1 MRALK
6 WMAAAG
12 AAALA
17 SLSVAPA
24 FAQADFYKGKNI
36 DVYIGTTVGG
46 GYDAYGRLLARH
58 LSKHIPGN
66 PSVTPKNMEGAG
78 GLRLANWIYNV
89 APKDGTAI
97 GTYGRGIP
105 FDPILGG
112 KAAQFDATKFNWV
125 GSMNDEVSVCAAWKD
140 AGVTKFEELSTKE
153 LIVGGTGSTAD
164 SDLFPKVINGVLGT
178 KMRVISGYPGGNDI
192 TLAMQRGEVKG
203 RCGWSWSSVKS
214 GHSDWLK
221 DKTLHILV
229 QLSLE
234 KHPDLPDVPLIMD
247 FAKTEEQKQILRL
260 VFARQVMGRPFTA
273 PPGVPADRV
282 AILRKAFM
290 DTMKDPEFMAE
301 AEKGQIEITPVSGEA
316 IQKLV
321 ADVYAT
327 PAAVAE
333 KAAAALK

>member
-1 MRALK
+1 ML
-6 WMAAAG
+6 AAG
-12 AAALA
+12 AAV
-17 SLSVAPA
+17 VAGFA
-24 FAQADFYKGKNI
+24 ATAAQAQSDFYKGKTI
-36 DVYIGTTVGG
+36 ELQIGTSSGG
-46 GYDAYGRLLARH
+46 GYDAYARLLGRH
-58 LSKHIPGN
+58 MSKHIPGN
-66 PSVTPKNMEGAG
+66 PTITPMNVPGAG
-78 GLRLANWIYNV
+78 GLKLANQIYNV
-89 APKDGTAI
+89 APKDGTVI
-97 GTYGRGIP
+97 GTFGRGIA

-112 KAAQFDATKFNWV
+112 NAAQFDATKFNWI

-140 AGVTKFEELSTKE
+140 AGVSKFEDLFTKE

-164 SDLFPKVINGVLGT
+164 SDLFPKVINGVLDT
-178 KMRVISGYPGGNDI
+178 KMKVISGYPGGNDI

-214 GHSDWLK
+214 GHSDWVK
-221 DKTLHILV
+221 DKTLNLLV

-273 PPGVPADRV
+273 PPGVPAERV

-290 DTMKDPEFMAE
+290 DTMKDPAFLAE
-301 AEKGQIEITPVSGEA
+301 AEKAQMEITAVSGEA

-327 PAAVAE
+327 PKAVMD
-333 KAAAALK
+333 KAAEALK

>member
-1 MRALK
+1 MRAVKRML
-6 WMAAAG
+6 AAG
-12 AAALA
+12 AAV
-17 SLSVAPA
+17 VAGFA
-24 FAQADFYKGKNI
+24 ATAAQAQADFYKGKNI

-46 GYDAYGRLLARH
+46 GYDAYGRLLARY
-58 LSKHIPGN
+58 LPKHVPGN

-78 GLRLANWIYNV
+78 GLRLANWIYNI

-97 GTYGRGIP
+97 GTFGRGIP

-112 KAAQFDATKFNWV
+112 KAAQFEATKFNWI
-125 GSMNDEVSVCAAWKD
+125 GSMNDEVSICAAWKD
-140 AGVTKFEELSTKE
+140 AGITKFEELFDKE

-164 SDLFPKVINGVLGT
+164 SDLFPKDINGVLGT

-214 GHSDWLK
+214 GHSDWVK
-221 DKTLHILV
+221 DKTLRLLV

-247 FAKTEEQKQILRL
+247 FAKNEEQKQILRL

-282 AILRKAFM
+282 EILRKAFM
-290 DTMKDPEFMAE
+290 DTMKDPEFLAE
-301 AEKGQIEITPVSGEA
+301 AEKAQMEITPVSGEA

-327 PAAVAE
+327 PAAVVE